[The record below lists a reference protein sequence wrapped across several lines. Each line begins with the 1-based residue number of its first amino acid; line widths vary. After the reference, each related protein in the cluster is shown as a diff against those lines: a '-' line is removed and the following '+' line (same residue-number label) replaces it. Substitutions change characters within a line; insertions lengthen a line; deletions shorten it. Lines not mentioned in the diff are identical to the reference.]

1 MTFEKDL
8 AGKAAIV
15 TGASRNLGRGFAEA
29 LARRGANVVVH
40 WNAAASRSDAEE
52 TAFRVKKAGAAA
64 ELVQA
69 DLADPAQASLLVER
83 CLARF
88 QRFDILINNAGLLI
102 KKPFAEITDQD
113 FERSFAI
120 NARSP
125 FLLMRSAAV
134 HMREEGRI
142 INIGTSILGCSF
154 PFYGIYAA
162 SKAALEHMSRALAKE
177 LASRRI
183 SVNTVAPG
191 ALDTAFFFAGETPD
205 SAEAIK
211 HFTGGLGR
219 PEDVVPLVEYLLQP
233 NATWMSGQTIFVNG
247 GFVAR

>member
-1 MTFEKDL
+1 M
-8 AGKAAIV
+8 
-15 TGASRNLGRGFAEA
+15 
-29 LARRGANVVVH
+29 
-40 WNAAASRSDAEE
+40 
-52 TAFRVKKAGAAA
+52 
-64 ELVQA
+64 
-69 DLADPAQASLLVER
+69 ER

-88 QRFDILINNAGLLI
+88 QRFGILINNAGVII

-125 FLLMRSAAV
+125 FLLMRTAAV

-191 ALDTAFFFAGETPD
+191 ALDTAFFFRGRDARVRGSHKAFYRWSRPARGCRAARRVLTPAERD
-205 SAEAIK
+205 VDVRLSACSSLTQVSRAWAFALYRSPK
-211 HFTGGLGR
+211 RRDQPTYA
-219 PEDVVPLVEYLLQP
+219 DVVEKFDVLSGTETLGLQRSILL
-233 NATWMSGQTIFVNG
+233 S
-247 GFVAR
+247 VADDRDVDVQFDRRWRRALQRLRADGHE